1 MRPEHWLY
9 SIPLRLRSLFRWAQA
24 DQELD
29 DELRDHLERKTEEYV
44 AQGMT
49 QEEAHRRARL
59 DLEGFEQTK
68 EKCRDARHVTW
79 IQDLIQ
85 DLRFSLRMLR
95 RSPGF
100 TAVVVLTLALG
111 IGSTTALYSMVEAV
125 LLKPLPYYDASRLA
139 VLWTDNV
146 RKNLHQERT
155 SYPNFEDWQKQNT
168 TFEDM
173 AFASAFTVNLTAG
186 EDPEHLLAGRTSA
199 NLFSLMG
206 VKPIFGRTFS
216 SEEENRGERVIVV
229 SQGLWQRSFDSSRDL
244 VGKSLEVDGV
254 RMSIIGVMPRSFEFP
269 ARNVDLW
276 EPLTVFP
283 NWSALKNKRN
293 TPSGFVVGR
302 LRAGVSFSQ
311 AQADMDVI
319 AAHLAR
325 QYPELAA
332 NLDFFGFHVNMV
344 PFSIYFTGRDVRSAL
359 WLLFGAVV
367 LVLFIACTNVAS
379 LLLSRSAS
387 RSTELAT
394 RMALGAGRKRV
405 VRQLLTET
413 AVLYLASGALGTAL
427 AAAAD
432 RLLIRSV
439 PTDIPRLHEAGVD
452 FGVLSFALGLSFL
465 AAFIFG
471 LFPALTAPATDPHW
485 ALKQSGRLF
494 SATSTVVRLRSLL
507 VTGEFAV
514 AVILL
519 VGAGLLIRSFLRV
532 QHVDPGFRSDHV
544 LTVRVVQS
552 KLKSETKWRDFYEQA
567 LRNIRAIPGV
577 EAVGAIDNFF
587 FASFPDETVIVEGH
601 PPLPPGTSLS
611 QVTDDGISPGYFQ
624 ALEVPLLRGRF
635 FTEQDGPT
643 SAPAAII
650 NATMSPRFWPGE
662 DPVGKRFKFAYE
674 TEGDRWITIVGV
686 VGDMHRDRLTRD
698 PVSEIFLP
706 LSQHPA
712 RGMDLVARTSAD
724 PRSFAT
730 AVRGAIRS
738 VDKTAPVLNV
748 STLEDAL
755 RDQLAPRRFQTLLL
769 SLFSSLAVLLSAIG
783 IYGLIF
789 YSVTQRTHE
798 IGIRMALGAR
808 PVQVFRLVVGEG
820 GRAVLL
826 GIAIG
831 IGGALSI
838 ERVLRNELFGVTA
851 TDPVTFVAVTV
862 LLCFVA
868 FAACYVPACRAMHVD
883 PMVALRCE

>member
-1 MRPEHWLY
+1 MLTAMRVFA
-9 SIPLRLRSLFRWAQA
+9 SRLLGSFRRQRFDAGIEEEVQSHLHMLA
-24 DQELD
+24 D
-29 DELRDHLERKTEEYV
+29 RFV
-44 AQGMT
+44 SQGMT
-49 QEEAHRRARL
+49 NAEALRAAKQQFRGVAQIKEELRERSSLAFL
-59 DLEGFEQTK
+59 DSLWADT
-68 EKCRDARHVTW
+68 RYA
-79 IQDLIQ
+79 
-85 DLRFSLRMLR
+85 LRQIR
-95 RSPGF
+95 RSPAF
-100 TAVVVLTLALG
+100 AAVAVLTLALG

-146 RKNLHQERT
+146 KKNLHQERT

-186 EDPEHLLAGRTSA
+186 DDAERLLAGRTSA

-206 VKPIFGRTFS
+206 VKPILGRTFS
-216 SEEENRGERVIVV
+216 SEEEDRGERVIVV
-229 SQGLWQRSFDSSRDL
+229 SQGLWQRSFGSSRDF

-254 RMSIIGVMPRSFEFP
+254 RMSIIGVMPPTFEFP
-269 ARNVDLW
+269 ARNIDLW

-302 LRAGVSFSQ
+302 LRPGVSFSQ

-325 QYPELAA
+325 QYPELAS
-332 NLDFFGFHVNMV
+332 NLDFFGFQVNIV
-344 PFSIYFTGRDVRSAL
+344 PFSIYFTGRDVRTAL

-387 RSTELAT
+387 RSAELAT
-394 RMALGAGRKRV
+394 RMALGAGRRRIA
-405 VRQLLTET
+405 RQLLTET
-413 AVLYLASGALGTAL
+413 AVLYLTSGALGAAF

-432 RLLIRSV
+432 RLLIRLA
-439 PTDIPRLHEAGVD
+439 PTDIPRLHEAGID
-452 FGVLSFALGLSFL
+452 LGVLSFALGLSFL

-471 LFPALTAPATDPHW
+471 LFPALRVSATDPHL
-485 ALKQSGRLF
+485 ALKQSGRHL
-494 SATSTVVRLRSLL
+494 SGTSTVVQLRSLL
-507 VTGEFAV
+507 VTGEFAI

-519 VGAGLLIRSFLRV
+519 VGAGLLMRSFLRV

-552 KLKSETKWRDFYEQA
+552 KLKSEIQWRGFYERA

-624 ALEVPLLRGRF
+624 ALGVPLLRGRF

-643 SAPAAII
+643 SGPAAII
-650 NATMSPRFWPGE
+650 NATMSRRFWLGE

-674 TEGDRWITIVGV
+674 TEGDPWITVVGV
-686 VGDMHRDRLTRD
+686 VGDMHRDGLTRD

-706 LSQHPA
+706 LSQHLA
-712 RGMDLVARTSAD
+712 RGMDLVVRTSAD

-755 RDQLAPRRFQTLLL
+755 RDQMAPRRFQTFLL

-798 IGIRMALGAR
+798 IGIRMALGAQ
-808 PVQVFRLVVGEG
+808 PVQAFRLVVWEG
-820 GRAVLL
+820 GRTVLL

-831 IGGALSI
+831 IGGALST
-838 ERVLRNELFGVTA
+838 ERVLRSELFGVTA

-868 FAACYVPACRAMHVD
+868 FAACYVPARRAMRVD
-883 PMVALRCE
+883 PMVALRYE